1 MEQQDYK
8 NYKDYIEQIDLQRYW
23 LVIKRRWLPTSVV
36 VLLCVMAAAYVAL
49 NEKSR
54 YRAFGQVLIQG
65 RDRSASLTGIATE
78 LATQETLGRETSAL
92 ATQQQLMQST
102 QVLERVVK
110 NLDIKGSDGSLLAPG
125 LLRSGLITKPLPGTN
140 IVLITYESPN
150 PDLAAAVVNELMEAY
165 IEKNIETNRTEART
179 ARLFIEAELPRA
191 KEAVDTAAEQL
202 RLFKVRNEIVNLEQE
217 STATIN
223 LLEAIEHEIRGQQAE
238 LAAVSAQVSTLESQL
253 ALSTQRAQDLAKL
266 NDAQSVQ
273 EVIADLGEV
282 QSQLAREGANYT
294 ENHPI
299 VASLRRQEAALL
311 ALLNERVEAV
321 VGQPYS
327 GSVGDYEFSPVEAN
341 LTTALLQAQVQQQ
354 AMAQRLQD
362 LQNTRAQYLS
372 WSEVF
377 PALEKEEL
385 QLRSNLAGAQQEFEL
400 LFSRLQEV
408 RLAENQTVGTAQIQE
423 RAAAPIKPIDN
434 LSKQIKLII
443 AGAGAGVFLGVAVAF
458 ALDLLDK
465 SIKTAKDAEALL
477 GYTLLGLIPK
487 FATASDDADG
497 DDLPLSKNGGIS
509 PRIVTKSGTQ
519 PLIAAAYQMLQ
530 ANLKFIRSDNPLRI
544 FVVSSSVAKEGKS
557 EVSAN
562 LAVSMAQVGRRVLLV
577 DADMRSPSQ
586 HHLWN
591 VINRVGLS
599 HVLVGEG
606 KLQEALQPVAENV
619 TLLTAGVVPPNPLA
633 LVDSERMAT
642 LMAHLAQQY
651 DYVILDSPPLIGAA
665 DAAVLGRMADGVL
678 LIVRP
683 RQVDSASALAT
694 KALLN
699 RSGAEVLGFV
709 ANGVNVNN
717 EHDDYVSHTRTK
729 FDFHSEDEKE
739 LSLPLNGHR
748 NGNGTHSS
756 NGADPFPE
764 TNQGS
769 IASPPNVDISEH

>member
-1 MEQQDYK
+1 CVA
-8 NYKDYIEQIDLQRYW
+8 RA
-23 LVIKRRWLPTSVV
+23 LVS
-36 VLLCVMAAAYVAL
+36 
-49 NEKSR
+49 
-54 YRAFGQVLIQG
+54 
-65 RDRSASLTGIATE
+65 
-78 LATQETLGRETSAL
+78 
-92 ATQQQLMQST
+92 QQQLMQST
-102 QVLERVVK
+102 QVLEKVVEE
-110 NLDIKGSDGSLLAPG
+110 LDIKGADGAPLNPG
-125 LLRSGLITKPLPGTN
+125 LLRSGLATKPLPGTN

-150 PDLAAAVVNELMEAY
+150 PELAAAVVNQLMDSY
-165 IEKNIETNRTEART
+165 IAKNVENNRTEART

-202 RLFKVRNEIVNLEQE
+202 RAFKVRNEIVNLEQE
-217 STATIN
+217 SAATVN
-223 LLEAIEHEIRGQQAE
+223 LLEAIEHEIRGHQAE
-238 LAAVSAQVSTLESQL
+238 LAAVSAQVNALENQL
-253 ALSTQRAQDLAKL
+253 ALSPQRAQDLAKL
-266 NDAQSVQ
+266 NDAETVQ
-273 EVIADLGEV
+273 IAIADLAEV
-282 QSQLAREGANYT
+282 QSQLAVERANYT
-294 ENHPI
+294 DNHPI
-299 VASLRRQEAALL
+299 VASLRRQEAELL
-311 ALLNERVEAV
+311 ALLNERIEAV
-321 VGQPYS
+321 VGQAYS
-327 GSVGDYEFSPVEAN
+327 GSIGDYEFSPVEAN

-354 AMAQRLQD
+354 AMEQRLQD
-362 LQNTRAQYLS
+362 LQNTRTQYLG
-372 WSEVF
+372 WSEIF
-377 PALEKEEL
+377 PTLEKEEL
-385 QLRSNLAGAQQEFEL
+385 QLRSSLGAAQQEYEL
-400 LFSRLQEV
+400 LLGRLQEV

-423 RAAAPIKPIDN
+423 PASVPIAPLDN
-434 LSKQIKLII
+434 RGRQIKLII
-443 AGAGAGVFLGVAVAF
+443 AGAGAGIFLGVAVAF

-487 FATASDDADG
+487 FTTSPDEAET
-497 DDLPLSKNGGIS
+497 DDLPLSHKGGIS
-509 PRIVTKSGTQ
+509 PRIVTKSGTH

-642 LMAHLAQQY
+642 LMAHLAKQY

-694 KALLN
+694 KALLS

-729 FDFHSEDEKE
+729 FEFHAEEE
-739 LSLPLNGHR
+739 AFSLPLNSSQ
-748 NGNGTHSS
+748 NGNGVHSR
-756 NGADPFPE
+756 NGSDPFSE

-769 IASPPNVDISEH
+769 AASPSNVDISER

>member
-8 NYKDYIEQIDLQRYW
+8 NYKDYVEQIDLQRYW

-36 VLLCVMAAAYVAL
+36 VLLCVLAAAYAAL
-49 NEKSR
+49 NEKSQ
-54 YRAFGQVLIQG
+54 YRAAGQVLVQG

-102 QVLERVVK
+102 QVLAKVVEE
-110 NLDIKGSDGSLLAPG
+110 LDIKGPDGAPLDPG
-125 LLRSGLITKPLPGTN
+125 ALRSGLATKPLPGTN

-150 PDLAAAVVNELMEAY
+150 PELAAAIVNQLMESY
-165 IEKNIETNRTEART
+165 IEKNVENNRTEART

-191 KEAVDTAAEQL
+191 KDAVDTAAEQL

-217 STATIN
+217 SAATVN
-223 LLEAIEHEIRGQQAE
+223 LLEAIEHEIRDQQAE
-238 LAAVSAQVSTLESQL
+238 LAAVSAQVSALENQL
-253 ALSTQRAQDLAKL
+253 ALSPQRAQDLAKL
-266 NDAQSVQ
+266 NDAESVQ
-273 EVIADLGEV
+273 AAIADLAEV
-282 QSQLAREGANYT
+282 QSQLATERANYT

-311 ALLNERVEAV
+311 DLLNDRVESV
-321 VGQPYS
+321 VGQSYG

-341 LTTALLQAQVQQQ
+341 LTTALLQSQVQQQ
-354 AMAQRLQD
+354 AMEQRLQD
-362 LQNTRAQYLS
+362 LQNTRAQYVS

-385 QLRSNLAGAQQEFEL
+385 QLRSGLGAAQQEYEL
-400 LFSRLQEV
+400 LLGRLQEV
-408 RLAENQTVGTAQIQE
+408 RLAENQTVGTARIQE
-423 RAAAPIKPIDN
+423 LAAVPPAPLDN
-434 LSKQIKLII
+434 RSTQIKLII

-487 FATASDDADG
+487 FTTSPDEADAD
-497 DDLPLSKNGGIS
+497 DLLLSQKGGIS
-509 PRIVTKSGTQ
+509 PRIVTKSGTH

-530 ANLKFIRSDNPLRI
+530 ANLKFIRSDSPLRI

-606 KLQEALQPVAENV
+606 TLQDALQPVAENV

-642 LMAHLAQQY
+642 LMTHLSKQY

-694 KALLN
+694 KALLS

-729 FDFHSEDEKE
+729 FDFHTEEEKA
-739 LSLPLNGHR
+739 LPFSLENTP
-748 NGNGTHSS
+748 NGNGTHSQ
-756 NGADPFPE
+756 NGSDPFQE

-769 IASPPNVDISEH
+769 AASPSSVDISER